1 MPSNRQKPDGDEQ
14 IDKEAAE
21 WAVKK
26 DCGLSEREEKA
37 LEEWLSG
44 DPRRKPRLEAH
55 QQTLNLISTMEGFE
69 DYPVVEELEERPTI
83 FGMCPL
89 KAVASVA
96 VAIFLGLLVVG
107 VTHYM
112 STVEPI
118 EFEGRFSA
126 DAYETRILA
135 DGTILELN
143 EGARIVVKLSDS
155 YRRIWLHR
163 GEAHFHVAKDV
174 DRPFVVHAGG
184 TEVKAIG
191 TSFNVLIEDQL
202 VQVIVTEGRV
212 NFSHRRRALKDG
224 VETLMFSEQMDVG
237 QVSTFEMRTGNS
249 SPVVE
254 TYSSD
259 QLADLLAW
267 KPEIL
272 EFTSTPLGDV
282 VRAFNKRNRIQII
295 LSDRKL
301 ETTPIEA
308 TFRAD
313 NVLAFVRLLEISFD
327 LEAERTSENEIA
339 LSWRR

>member
-1 MPSNRQKPDGDEQ
+1 MSFNRQKPDGGEQ
-14 IDKEAAE
+14 VDREAAE
-21 WAVKK
+21 WAVRK

-44 DPRRKPRLEAH
+44 DPRRKARLEAH

-69 DYPVVEELEERPTI
+69 DDPLVEQLEERPSF
-83 FGMCPL
+83 FGMRPL

-96 VAIFLGLLVVG
+96 VAIFLGLLIVG
-107 VTHYM
+107 VTHFL
-112 STVEPI
+112 STGESI
-118 EFEGRFSA
+118 EFEGRFA
-126 DAYETRILA
+126 AGAYETHILA

-143 EGARIVVKLSDS
+143 EGARILVKLSDS
-155 YRRIWLHR
+155 YRRVWLHR
-163 GEAHFHVAKDV
+163 GEAHFHVVKDV

-184 TEVKAIG
+184 TEVLAIG
-191 TSFNVLIEDQL
+191 TSFNVLIEDQM

-212 NFSHRRRALKDG
+212 NFSHGKRALKGG
-224 VETLMFSEQMDVG
+224 VDTPLFSEQVDVG
-237 QVSTFEMRTGNS
+237 QGSTFEMRGGNA

-254 TYSSD
+254 TYTHD

-267 KPEIL
+267 KPEVL
-272 EFTSTPLGDV
+272 EFTSIPLGDV

-295 LSDRKL
+295 LSDEKL

-308 TFRAD
+308 TFRPD

-327 LEAERTSENEIA
+327 LEAERTSENEIV
-339 LSWRR
+339 LSWR